1 MLTFAGIFDYSN
13 KHINRMKKRGFI
25 PFILIAII
33 ITAAS
38 CNKTTTYVEWLR
50 QEQTAIDKFIADSGI
65 VVLNEFL
72 ADTIFKPK
80 EFYKDPQTGIYY
92 NIVSRGVKTKAENGN
107 LYYRKPEMY
116 EEIYIR
122 FSGRKYIKD
131 NSIPLVNNLDSP
143 YPEIMQFFGR
153 PVSNDITQY
162 YQNQSMCPG
171 WILPLDAV
179 GHLGVVKIIVPFTQ
193 GFTYDVNSG
202 YNPIYY
208 NYLEYRFQ
216 HHNDR
221 NY

>member
-1 MLTFAGIFDYSN
+1 MLTFAGIFDYSY
-13 KHINRMKKRGFI
+13 KQFNRMRKRGII
-25 PFILIAII
+25 PFILITII

-38 CNKTTTYVEWLR
+38 CNKTTTYVEWLK
-50 QEQTAIDKFIADSGI
+50 QEQNAIDKFIADSGI
-65 VVLNEFL
+65 VVLNEFP

-92 NIVSRGVKTKAENGN
+92 NVISRGVKTKAENGN

-122 FSGRKYIKD
+122 FSGRIYIKD
-131 NSIPLVNNLDSP
+131 MSIASANNMSSP
-143 YPEIMQFFGR
+143 YPETMQFFGR

-162 YQNQSMCPG
+162 YQNQSTCPG
-171 WILPLDAV
+171 WILPLDVV
-179 GHLGVVKIIVPFTQ
+179 GHLGVVKMIVPFTQ

-221 NY
+221 SH